1 MNKPNENATTQ
12 ELETTPGATPETG
25 ADDPLDLKAADLLG
39 ITAEPT
45 EEEEPKTDEEEEESN
60 TEPEEGED
68 GKEDDEPAESE
79 EDDSDTE
86 VPSLDAAIQNA
97 LKDQPELLKRWGDQW
112 KGLKKR
118 EAKQA
123 EWDEGIT
130 NLFSD
135 REYARETIPAFVQ
148 KVAAVHGLS
157 LEELLGGEA
166 SDELQP
172 PDPNAFDNYDD
183 QIAATQQYVEA
194 KVSREMQALREEV
207 AAMKAEQA
215 KQSQKAERDKA
226 LDQALGQV
234 QRVFDKEHQGF
245 KVTRKMLVE
254 AVEMFPHLEPVKAVK
269 AAQVDSLVAHRGK
282 VVANA
287 QRVDA
292 PTMLRGQTGKGI
304 ALPDDPTE
312 VKAHHL
318 LGLRG

>member
-1 MNKPNENATTQ
+1 
-12 ELETTPGATPETG
+12 
-25 ADDPLDLKAADLLG
+25 
-39 ITAEPT
+39 
-45 EEEEPKTDEEEEESN
+45 
-60 TEPEEGED
+60 
-68 GKEDDEPAESE
+68 
-79 EDDSDTE
+79 
-86 VPSLDAAIQNA
+86 
-97 LKDQPELLKRWGDQW
+97 
-112 KGLKKR
+112 
-118 EAKQA
+118 
-123 EWDEGIT
+123 
-130 NLFSD
+130 
-135 REYARETIPAFVQ
+135 
-148 KVAAVHGLS
+148 
-157 LEELLGGEA
+157 
-166 SDELQP
+166 
-172 PDPNAFDNYDD
+172 
-183 QIAATQQYVEA
+183 
-194 KVSREMQALREEV
+194 MQALREEV